1 MDFRCHAG
9 QSFFLYPQQSLA
21 ASGRDAGGDD
31 DMTFTP
37 EFRRALQRAKL
48 LYLTTFGA
56 NGKSG
61 TVPVLFLLDD
71 DAIYF
76 CSQRDTLK
84 VRRIRQTGRVT
95 VHAGSPSGPSLSC
108 SAQPLEEV
116 PELQTRLLRTYRRRY
131 WLRWLVLGPRLRKAF
146 ADGSEVVIRLVPDV

>member
-1 MDFRCHAG
+1 
-9 QSFFLYPQQSLA
+9 
-21 ASGRDAGGDD
+21 
-31 DMTFTP
+31 MTLSP
-37 EFRRALQRAKL
+37 EFQRALQRAKL

-61 TVPVLFLLDD
+61 TVPVLFRFDD

-95 VHAGSPSGPSLSC
+95 VHAGNPSGHSLSC
-108 SAQPLEEV
+108 RAELLDDI

-131 WLRWLVLGPRLRKAF
+131 WLRWWILGPRLRKAF
-146 ADGSEVVIRLVPDV
+146 AAGTEILIRLVPDV

>member
-1 MDFRCHAG
+1 
-9 QSFFLYPQQSLA
+9 
-21 ASGRDAGGDD
+21 
-31 DMTFTP
+31 MTLPP
-37 EFRRALQRAKL
+37 EFRRALQGAKL

-61 TVPVLFLLDD
+61 TVPVLFLLDA

-84 VRRIRQTGRVT
+84 VRRIRQTGRVM
-95 VHAGSPSGPSLSC
+95 VHAGSPTGPSLSC
-108 SAQPLEEV
+108 SAQLLEDV

-131 WLRWLVLGPRLRKAF
+131 WLRWWILGPRLRKAF
-146 ADGSEVVIRLVPDV
+146 ADGTEVLIRLVPDV